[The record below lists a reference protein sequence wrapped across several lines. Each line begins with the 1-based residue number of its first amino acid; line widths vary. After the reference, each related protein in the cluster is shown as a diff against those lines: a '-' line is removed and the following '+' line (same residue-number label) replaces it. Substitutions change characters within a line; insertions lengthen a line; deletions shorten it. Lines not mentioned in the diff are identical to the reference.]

1 MAFLND
7 ASIREALIQRL
18 RSMSKAP
25 RVILEE
31 LRVHNGNAIADV
43 VAINDFAHCYE
54 IKGDNDSILR
64 AVKQS
69 HYYDLV
75 FRRTTLVTTE
85 KHIQRALLLVP
96 PHWGMICARLRNED
110 VTLSYVRPARQN
122 LGFDKKL
129 AVMTLWKSEMVEVAT
144 PLNLKNANKLNRE
157 QLCEAIASN
166 FSTSDLVKTIGNSLT
181 LRAGLNPEVSQ
192 HVSYM

>member
-7 ASIREALIQRL
+7 ASIRGALIRRL
-18 RSMSKAP
+18 RAMSNTP

-54 IKGDNDSILR
+54 IKGDNDSIFR
-64 AVKQS
+64 ALKQS
-69 HYYDLV
+69 HYYDLA

-85 KHIQRALLLVP
+85 KHLKRAFLLLP
-96 PHWGMICARLRNED
+96 THWGLICARLRNQD
-110 VTLSYVRPARQN
+110 VKLSYVRAAHNNP
-122 LGFDKKL
+122 GFDKKL
-129 AVMTLWKSEMVEVAT
+129 ALMTLWKSEMIEVAT
-144 PLNLKNANKLNRE
+144 PLNLRNVSKLNRE
-157 QLCEAIASN
+157 QLSEVIALN
-166 FSTSDLVKTIGNSLT
+166 FSEDNLVKSISDRLT
-181 LRAGLNPEVSQ
+181 LRAGLNFEISQ